1 MRIDRKLNF
10 VIPIFGDEKMKTD
23 EAGQPVKGQDG
34 LPVMVEPI
42 VAYVHST
49 PLAAE
54 IVDKHFMI
62 LGQTFSS
69 IFNNGLGAAA
79 GPGMA
84 MRLLKRLATNTRT
97 WEDSEGEQ
105 GVKNGLIEEIRRL
118 TMVIVPGDRGWQPVP
133 LQVAVDRKI
142 LSDEDRAEAENA
154 IVFFIA
160 VSATLNRTERK
171 AMLKTASG
179 LWNALLSP
187 LNSTDFAASL
197 TTSTA
202 TASSGEKS
210 HATVTDVTDN
220 PPVANAMV
228 DGKPSSVPA

>member
-10 VIPIFGDEKMKTD
+10 VIPIYGDEKIKTD
-23 EAGQPVKGQDG
+23 AEGQPIKGDDG
-34 LPVMVEPI
+34 KPVMFQPVI
-42 VAYVHST
+42 AYVHST

-54 IVDKHFMI
+54 TVDKHFLI

-69 IFNNGLGAAA
+69 IFNNGLGTAA

-84 MRLLKRLATNTRT
+84 MRLLKSLAIRTRQ
-97 WEDSEGEQ
+97 WEDSPDGEQ
-105 GVKNGLIEEIRRL
+105 GVRTGLVEEIRRL
-118 TMVIVPGDRGWQPVP
+118 TMVIVPGASGWQPIP

-142 LSDEDRAEAENA
+142 LIEEDRSEVENA

-160 VSATLNRTERK
+160 VSATLNRAERK
-171 AMLKTASG
+171 PMLETACG
-179 LWNALLSP
+179 LWSALLSQSNP
-187 LNSTDFAASL
+187 TDFAASL
-197 TTSTA
+197 TTSTE

-210 HATVTDVTDN
+210 HATVTVTS
-220 PPVANAMV
+220 PAANATV